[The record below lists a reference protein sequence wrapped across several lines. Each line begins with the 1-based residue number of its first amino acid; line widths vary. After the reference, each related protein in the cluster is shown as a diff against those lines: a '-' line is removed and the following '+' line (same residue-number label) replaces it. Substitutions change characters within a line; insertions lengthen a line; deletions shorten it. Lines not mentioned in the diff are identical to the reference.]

1 MGMRVSLL
9 WKLTLA
15 FVLVAVTTAG
25 LVAVFIRVTSADRL
39 SRLIVDQQRN
49 SLAQALADYYAAN
62 GSWAGV
68 ARDWPSVASAQAPS
82 YAASEPRRPADV
94 DVPVRRD
101 RRAPFGLADAQ
112 GVVIVS
118 VGPDLPVGVKAP
130 ENALSAGT
138 PILVAG
144 KRVGTVLAAPWVPGL
159 NPEESLFLERT
170 NQALA
175 LAVGVAVLVALVIG
189 LLLARAFIGPLRALT
204 QAAQNI
210 AQGHLAQEVKV
221 TSKDEIGQLA
231 GAFNRMSQEIAR
243 VNQLR
248 RQMTADIAHD
258 LRTPLTVIAGYVESM
273 QEGVLEPS
281 PERLS
286 VIYGEIGQLQRLVGD
301 LRMLSQADAGE
312 LPMHLQASDPRCL
325 LERAAAAFQHRA
337 ETQQVALVV
346 DSAAEL
352 PQVRVD
358 EERIM
363 QVLGNLLSNA
373 LRYTPQ
379 GGRIAL
385 SARRARD
392 RVVLAVA
399 DNGTGIPPD
408 DLPYIFERF
417 HRADRS
423 RHSETGE
430 TGLGLAIVKALVE
443 AHGGT
448 VGAESAP
455 GEGTTVRIELPALPV
470 ARPAS

>member
-1 MGMRVSLL
+1 MGMRISLL

-25 LVAVFIRVTSADRL
+25 LVAVFMRVTSADRL

-49 SLAQALADYYAAN
+49 NLVQSLADYYATN

-68 ARDWPSVASAQAPS
+68 AHEWPAARPTS
-82 YAASEPRRPADV
+82 AASPASPDEHSGTPGAPARRERRP
-94 DVPVRRD
+94 
-101 RRAPFGLADAQ
+101 PFGLVDAQ
-112 GVVIVS
+112 GVVIVP
-118 VGPDLPVGVKAP
+118 VGPETPVGTKAP
-130 ENALSAGT
+130 ESLLRVGT
-138 PILVAG
+138 PVVVDG
-144 KRVGTVLAAPWVPGL
+144 KRVGTLLAAPWVPGL

-175 LAVGVAVLVALVIG
+175 LAVAVAVLVALVIG
-189 LLLARAFIGPLRALT
+189 LLLARAFISPLRALT

-210 AQGHLAQEVKV
+210 AQGHLEQEVRV

-231 GAFNRMSQEIAR
+231 AAFNRMSQEIAR

-286 VIYGEIGQLQRLVGD
+286 VIYSEIGQLQRLVGD
-301 LRMLSQADAGE
+301 LRMLTQADAGE
-312 LPMHLQASDPRCL
+312 LTMHLQAIEPKSL

-337 ETQQVALVV
+337 ETQQVTLALEAGDGV
-346 DSAAEL
+346 

-358 EERIM
+358 EERMM

-379 GGRIAL
+379 GGEIHL
-385 SARRARD
+385 SAQRAGD

-399 DNGTGIPPD
+399 DNGTGIPPEE
-408 DLPYIFERF
+408 LPYIFERF
-417 HRADRS
+417 RRADRS

-448 VGAESAP
+448 VSADSAP
-455 GEGTTVRIELPALPV
+455 GEGTTVRIELPALAV